1 VTVIGSK
8 EIRRRILEEK
18 LVENYIDLETQLQPA
33 GFDLTVRSVSK
44 FTKGGMIDFDNT
56 FRHIADVRELP
67 PESHTSANPYWIL
80 KPGAYMV
87 SLNEKI
93 NMPLDLM
100 GDSIY
105 RSSLMRCGVFTG
117 LGRWDPGYS
126 GVGVSL
132 LVVNNEF
139 GFWLFKN
146 ARICQIK
153 FERVEDVDSGYNGLY
168 QNEGGNNEPETT

>member
-33 GFDLTVRSVSK
+33 GFDLTVKNVGK
-44 FTKGGMIDFDNT
+44 FSKGGKIDFNNSRRSIPDVIHLPL
-56 FRHIADVRELP
+56 RHYLKR
-67 PESHTSANPYWIL
+67 NPYWLIA
-80 KPGAYMV
+80 PGAYMV
-87 SLNEKI
+87 SLNEKV

-126 GVGVSL
+126 GTGVSL
-132 LVVNNEF
+132 LIVANPH
-139 GFWLFKN
+139 GFKLYKN

>member
-1 VTVIGSK
+1 MTVIGSK
-8 EIRRRILEEK
+8 EIRRRILEEN

-33 GFDLTVRSVSK
+33 GFDLTIDIIGT
-44 FTKGGMIDFDNT
+44 FKGEGSIDFDN
-56 FRHIADVRELP
+56 RDRDIPEVLQLP
-67 PESHTSANPYWIL
+67 PEPQTERKPYWAL

-87 SLNEKI
+87 LLNEKI
-93 NMPLDLM
+93 NMPLDLA
-100 GDSIY
+100 GDSMY

-132 LVVNNEF
+132 LVVHNPD
-139 GFWLFKN
+139 GFRLFKN

-153 FERVEDVDSGYNGLY
+153 FIKVEGIDSGYNGQY
-168 QNEGGNNEPETT
+168 QNENARRWPG

>member
-8 EIRRRILEEK
+8 EIRRRILEEN

-33 GFDLTVRSVSK
+33 GFDLTIDIIGT
-44 FTKGGMIDFDNT
+44 FKGGGSIDFDNSN
-56 FRHIADVRELP
+56 RNVPKVLPIP
-67 PESHTSANPYWIL
+67 PESQTGRNPYWIL
-80 KPGAYMV
+80 KPGAYMI

-100 GDSIY
+100 GDSMY

-132 LVVNNEF
+132 LVVHNPN
-139 GFWLFKN
+139 GFWLSKN
-146 ARICQIK
+146 ARICQVK
-153 FERVEDVDSGYNGLY
+153 FTRVEGVDSGYNGQY
-168 QNEGGNNEPETT
+168 QNENARRWPK